1 MATDNAFL
9 IVRRF
14 GNLNARIALSMQD
27 DIVQLEEQLNIID
40 GALCER
46 NIDPKTNNGSF
57 RNDPWADR
65 TDIIKN
71 QLPKKL
77 AEYSE
82 SSGSSQCD

>member
-27 DIVQLEEQLNIID
+27 DIVQLEEKLDAIEKI
-40 GALCER
+40 LCSKDQDWR
-46 NIDPKTNNGSF
+46 LNNGSF
-57 RNDPWADR
+57 REDPISARRDL
-65 TDIIKN
+65 IKDE
-71 QLPKKL
+71 LPRKL

-82 SSGSSQCD
+82 FRY